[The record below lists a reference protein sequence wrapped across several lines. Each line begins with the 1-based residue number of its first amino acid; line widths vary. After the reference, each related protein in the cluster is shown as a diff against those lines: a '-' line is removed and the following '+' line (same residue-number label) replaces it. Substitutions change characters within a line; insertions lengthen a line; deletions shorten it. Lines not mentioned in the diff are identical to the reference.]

1 MSKAKRKR
9 GRPKGSGGRDDDAPL
24 RRIVAHM
31 VAAPAMKR
39 AAAIR
44 LVCGSIGESDSH
56 RLYRKLRTQGKALRA
71 EELERV
77 RQNQTQATEALA
89 AVAILRL
96 RAVVGMGVMR
106 APDSPFIKAM
116 RETQARVRE
125 MENSP
130 MVKAMR
136 EAQARVREM
145 ENSPMAKVMRD
156 AQARVREMEN
166 SPMAKALRGIA
177 L

>member
-9 GRPKGSGGRDDDAPL
+9 GRPKGSGGRDDDATL
-24 RRIVAHM
+24 RQIVGHI

-77 RQNQTQATEALA
+77 RQNRTQATEASA
-89 AVAILRL
+89 AATAGAILRFG
-96 RAVVGMGVMR
+96 AVVGMGVMR
-106 APDSPFIKAM
+106 ATDSPFIKVM
-116 RETQARVRE
+116 RE

-130 MVKAMR
+130 VVEAMR

-145 ENSPMAKVMRD
+145 ENSPVVKAMREI
-156 AQARVREMEN
+156 QARVREMEN

-177 L
+177 